1 MKRKSCRKECCSEV
15 AEGRLTA
22 YRPLILLELA
32 EGFVSSP

>member
-22 YRPLILLELA
+22 YCSLILLELA